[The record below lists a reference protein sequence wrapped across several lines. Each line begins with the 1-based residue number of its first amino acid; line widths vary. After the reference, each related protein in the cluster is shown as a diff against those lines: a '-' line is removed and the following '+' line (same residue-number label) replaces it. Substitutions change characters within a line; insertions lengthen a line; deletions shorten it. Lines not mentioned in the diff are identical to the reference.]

1 MSYGLTFDDGTTNS
15 WKNSEVDVS
24 GNLYRETNYSF
35 TLGVGEY
42 INKVWGSG
50 QVDGDELVH
59 QYLTPPSPPA
69 GHSVRATEQRGEEL
83 VLAIRNHIQD

>member
-1 MSYGLTFDDGTTNS
+1 MPCVLMDSALPFAPFTCYPAASVACSYLMSYGLTFDDGTTNS

-50 QVDGDELVH
+50 QMGMSE
-59 QYLTPPSPPA
+59 YINT
-69 GHSVRATEQRGEEL
+69 
-83 VLAIRNHIQD
+83 